1 MATEAD
7 RKATYGQQARQ
18 SRARWYREGIW
29 KQREETV
36 FQINDQFRRFW
47 LRGDYNLG
55 FQNGNGDEIAYFVPI
70 MFDKANRTFN
80 WVAAANPI
88 LEAATL
94 SHESSSSAKYAQDA
108 LQKVLKALFGAFF
121 KLGDELKNLQWQKF
135 EGRYDDQ
142 PGAFIKEYLEVI
154 HKAAE
159 KYGRQSEG
167 PECSESLLSKGEF
180 ERLSTAML
188 MAYSCYS
195 HPSDQNFEGIF
206 FRILEEVGHTHPDIV
221 ADAVFGIA
229 DDGVLDLTAWKNARG
244 SSFPECP
251 FQDCDGRRRMKE
263 PDKGGLRYSNS
274 RIEEANVLQSA
285 FLYPLLMDWDSGE
298 GKPLKGIIESHN
310 FRVLVPIYDVWS
322 GTQGWGGLKAV
333 LLIFLKPP
341 EQGFENNAD
350 PGKGKI
356 GNPAWEPNFKKML
369 ERCSEFAQEI
379 GQAATRRA
387 LSRPIVPPYDL
398 VRQFLRILI
407 EVQDWEEAAVFY
419 NNDKYPH
426 YSFKRVPHDNPDK
439 EYKGV
444 RKGWKEKEWK
454 ESGAD
459 QQSRQ
464 PSNELIECNEFYM
477 WWTSENDKS
486 CQDLWSQ
493 AVLPGLSDEERA
505 EAGGISIRFKFP
517 KACRIP
523 PDPKTR
529 QFLVEAYRRQQ
540 VELMRGLI
548 PKVRARRAALR
559 NAVSAIMARNMSH
572 NIGSH
577 VLARYASTIS
587 KDGPPT
593 QEGQQAPPPNVQPID
608 PRTDFL
614 IYLQKRMDFL
624 AEFGTSDKAFW
635 TQPLV
640 LKTQLDQLS
649 LDVQIG
655 RLAIQR
661 GAKRQAAMSPMLA
674 YISGKNAMTANV
686 TFVGNEKL
694 LFSCPGGEVGVHA
707 LYIVLENII
716 RNSARH
722 NVGRAETGQVEIH
735 VHARI
740 GSDAS
745 SQGALFPSVNWPGL
759 IEFRIL
765 DVGSE
770 LGPGGRRQSEPG
782 EKKWDYKNGEQ
793 LRQMFEDWRIA
804 EGNED
809 GKTPDKFLESL
820 SIPDRLNWI
829 IQNERI
835 INDDG
840 RPSPKFLGIRE
851 IQICA
856 QYLREFF
863 LSDLEDV
870 PYSERDNAANKVPL
884 IRAECFDRG
893 KGKYCLSY
901 VLYIQEVKLLEIL
914 RAEPEESKIAGALAN
929 LRNHVFVAYDGS
941 EAAITNWVEKFKGD
955 LPVRR
960 LNTVPQGLDELESQ
974 KQIEAL
980 YEIYAQQI
988 QGGGGAVL
996 AGLAL
1001 MANGAANQSSAR
1013 PVCLAPAEQEAWQDW
1028 LSAQASGGQKLDA
1041 CVWVDHPTETKL
1053 KQLEHW
1059 ASEAGNDTIRSISVE
1074 LIYSDSPA
1082 ITIIRSLQPG
1092 EGWELIAAALPR
1104 VVVLDER
1111 VQTEAKKDIR
1121 DFKAE
1126 RYWQLMHVH
1135 VPDRETEVDLD
1146 YPKFGQCRKYLE
1158 TFTSKVDYLVLH
1170 LSILESLAQQQKG
1183 SGGGENIFSTIDALT
1198 HGTRSKTAQ
1207 VVIVTGRG
1215 VQTFDRSQGRVQR
1228 EVRYLPVSA
1237 LLEYLVHRPSKLGLM
1252 RVIWCALPLIVRE
1265 TDA

>member
-1 MATEAD
+1 MPTEAD
-7 RKATYGQQARQ
+7 GD
-18 SRARWYREGIW
+18 IW

-47 LRGDYNLG
+47 VRGDYNLG
-55 FQNGNGDEIAYFVPI
+55 RKNGNGDEIAYFVPI

-88 LEAATL
+88 LEAAT
-94 SHESSSSAKYAQDA
+94 SGYENSSSTKYAQDA
-108 LQKVLKALFGAFF
+108 LRTVLKSLWRGFF
-121 KLGDELKNLQWQKF
+121 KSGDEKKRLQWHKF
-135 EGRYDDQ
+135 EDRYSDQ
-142 PGAFIKEYLEVI
+142 PGAFKEYVEVI
-154 HKAAE
+154 HETVA
-159 KYGRQSEG
+159 KYGGQSEG
-167 PECSESLLSKGEF
+167 PNGSESSLSNENF
-180 ERLSTAML
+180 ERVWTAIL

-195 HPSDQNFEGIF
+195 HPSDENFEGIF
-206 FRILEEVGHTHPDIV
+206 FRILEDVGHTRPQDI
-221 ADAVFGIA
+221 ADAVFGVA
-229 DDGVLDLTAWKNARG
+229 NGRVLDLTDWKNARG

-251 FQDCDGRRRMKE
+251 LQDGDGRRTMSK
-263 PDKGGLRYSNS
+263 PDKGGLRYSDS
-274 RIEEANVLQSA
+274 RIEEAGVLQSA
-285 FLYPLLMDWDSGE
+285 FLSPLLMDWDFGE
-298 GKPLKGIIESHN
+298 GKTLKRISESHN
-310 FRVLVPIYDVWS
+310 FRLLVPIYDVWN

-333 LLIFLKPP
+333 LVIFLEPP
-341 EQGFENNAD
+341 EVVFEDNAD
-350 PGKGKI
+350 LGKEKI
-356 GNPAWEPNFKKML
+356 GNQAWQPNYEKMR
-369 ERCSEFAQEI
+369 ERCGEFAQEI

-387 LSRPIVPPYDL
+387 LSRPIMPLYDL

-407 EVQDWEEAAVFY
+407 EVQDWEEAVIFY
-419 NNDKYPH
+419 DENPN
-426 YSFKRVPHDNPDK
+426 YSFKRVPHDNIDK

-444 RKGWKEKEWK
+444 RKGWKEEEWK
-454 ESGAD
+454 EAGAD
-459 QQSRQ
+459 QQF
-464 PSNELIECNEFYM
+464 PGPCNELSEERNEFYM
-477 WWTSENDKS
+477 WWTSEKDKS

-505 EAGGISIRFKFP
+505 EVGGISIRFKFP
-517 KACRIP
+517 RACRIP
-523 PDPKTR
+523 PDLDTR
-529 QFLVEAYRRQQ
+529 KFLVEAYRRQQ
-540 VELMRGLI
+540 LDLMRGLI

-587 KDGPPT
+587 KDGPRT
-593 QEGQQAPPPNVQPID
+593 LEGQQAPPPNVQPID

-614 IYLQKRMDFL
+614 IYLEKRMDFL
-624 AEFGTSDKAFW
+624 AEIGTSDKAFW

-661 GAKRQAAMSPMLA
+661 GARRLAAMSPMLA
-674 YISGKNAMTANV
+674 YISGKDGMRANV

-707 LYIVLENII
+707 LYVVLENII

-722 NVGRAETGQVEIH
+722 NMGRAKTGQVEIH

-740 GSDAS
+740 GSDAPD
-745 SQGALFPSVNWPGL
+745 SQGALFPPANWPGL
-759 IEFRIL
+759 VEFRIL
-765 DVGSE
+765 DVRSE
-770 LGPGGRRQSEPG
+770 LGPDGRRQSEPG
-782 EKKWDYKNGEQ
+782 EKKWDYKNGER
-793 LRQMFEDWRIA
+793 LRQMFDDWRIS
-804 EGNED
+804 EGNDDE
-809 GKTPDKFLESL
+809 KTPDKFLESL

-856 QYLREFF
+856 QYLRQFF

-870 PYSERDNAANKVPL
+870 PYSERDNAANQVPL

-893 KGKYCLSY
+893 NGKYCLSY
-901 VLYIQEVKLLEIL
+901 VLYLQEVKLLEIL
-914 RAEPEESKIAGALAN
+914 HAEPEESKIAETLAD

-941 EAAITNWVEKFKGD
+941 EAAIINWVEKFKRD

-960 LNTVPQGLDELESQ
+960 LRTIPQGLDRLEPQ
-974 KQIEAL
+974 KQIETL
-980 YEIYAQQI
+980 YQIYAQQI
-988 QGGGGAVL
+988 QGGGAVL

-1001 MANGAANQSSAR
+1001 MANGEAGVASAR

-1028 LSAQASGGQKLDA
+1028 LSTQACGGQQLDA

-1053 KQLEHW
+1053 NQLEHW
-1059 ASEAGNDTIRSISVE
+1059 ATEAEEAGNSPVRSISVE

-1082 ITIIRSLQPG
+1082 TPIIRSLQSG

-1121 DFKAE
+1121 DLKAE

-1135 VPDRETEVDLD
+1135 VPDRETEADLD
-1146 YPKFGQCRKYLE
+1146 YPKFDQCRKYLKASN
-1158 TFTSKVDYLVLH
+1158 SKIDYLVLH

-1183 SGGGENIFSTIDALT
+1183 SGGGESIFSTIDALT
-1198 HGTRSKTAQ
+1198 FGTPSQTAQ

-1215 VQTFDRSQGRVQR
+1215 VQTFDRSLGRAQR

-1252 RVIWCALPLIVRE
+1252 RVIWSALPLIVRE

>member
-7 RKATYGQQARQ
+7 GD
-18 SRARWYREGIW
+18 IW

-36 FQINDQFRRFW
+36 FQINDQYRRFW
-47 LRGDYNLG
+47 CRGDYDLG
-55 FQNGNGDEIAYFVPI
+55 RKEGSGEEIAYFVPI

-88 LEAATL
+88 LEAAT
-94 SHESSSSAKYAQDA
+94 SGDENSSRTKYAQDA
-108 LQKVLKALFGAFF
+108 LRKVLKALCSGFF
-121 KLGDELKNLQWQKF
+121 KSGDEKKNKSRWQKF
-135 EGRYDDQ
+135 EDRYSDQ
-142 PGAFIKEYLEVI
+142 PGAFKKEYIEFI
-154 HKAAE
+154 HETVE
-159 KYGRQSEG
+159 KYRRQSEDPSG
-167 PECSESLLSKGEF
+167 SESQLSNGEF
-180 ERLSTAML
+180 ERLWTAIL

-195 HPSDQNFEGIF
+195 HPSDQNFEGIV
-206 FRILEEVGHTHPDIV
+206 FRILEDVGHTDPEKI
-221 ADAVFGIA
+221 ADAVFGVA
-229 DDGVLDLTAWKNARG
+229 KDEYLDLTDWKKARG

-251 FQDCDGRRRMKE
+251 LQDADGRRTMGE
-263 PDKGGLRYSNS
+263 PDNGGLRHSDS
-274 RIEEANVLQSA
+274 RIKEAKVLRGV
-285 FLYPLLMDWDSGE
+285 FLDPLLMDWHWGFGE
-298 GKPLKGIIESHN
+298 GRTFAKGTESHN
-310 FRVLVPIYDVWS
+310 FRLLVPIYDVWS

-333 LLIFLKPP
+333 LVILLKPP
-341 EQGFENNAD
+341 ERGFEDHAD
-350 PGKGKI
+350 LGKGKI
-356 GNPAWEPNFKKML
+356 GNPAWQHNYEKML
-369 ERCSEFAQEI
+369 ERCGEFAQEI
-379 GQAATRRA
+379 GQAAIRRA
-387 LSRPIVPPYDL
+387 LSRPIVPLYDL

-407 EVQDWEEAAVFY
+407 EVQDWEEAVVFY
-419 NNDKYPH
+419 NNDKNPH

-439 EYKGV
+439 KYKGV
-444 RKGWKEKEWK
+444 RNRWQEEEWK

-464 PSNELIECNEFYM
+464 PSNELSLELNEFYM
-477 WWTSENDKS
+477 WWTSENDKG
-486 CQDLWSQ
+486 CQDLWSR
-493 AVLPGLSDEERA
+493 AVLPGLSGEERT

-523 PDPKTR
+523 PDPKTQ

-540 VELMRGLI
+540 LELMRGLI

-593 QEGQQAPPPNVQPID
+593 LEEQRAPPPNVQPID

-624 AEFGTSDKAFW
+624 AEIGTSDKAFW

-661 GAKRQAAMSPMLA
+661 GARRQAAMSPMLA
-674 YISGKNAMTANV
+674 YISGKDGTRANV

-707 LYIVLENII
+707 LYVVLENII

-722 NVGRAETGQVEIH
+722 NVSRAKTRQVEIY
-735 VHARI
+735 VHALIR
-740 GSDAS
+740 SDAS
-745 SQGALFPSVNWPGL
+745 DSPGTFFPLANWPGL

-782 EKKWDYKNGEQ
+782 EKKWDYKSGEQ
-793 LRQMFEDWRIA
+793 LRQMFDDWRIS
-804 EGNED
+804 EGNDDE
-809 GKTPDKFLESL
+809 KTFDKFLESL

-856 QYLREFF
+856 QYLRQFF
-863 LSDLEDV
+863 LSNLEDV
-870 PYSERDNAANKVPL
+870 PYSERDNAANQVPM

-893 KGKYCLSY
+893 NGKYCLSY
-901 VLYIQEVKLLEIL
+901 VLYIQEVKLLETL
-914 RAEPEESKIAGALAN
+914 HAEPEDSKIAETLAH
-929 LRNHVFVAYDGS
+929 LRNHVFVAYDGT

-960 LNTVPQGLDELESQ
+960 LNTIPQGLDKLEPQRQSE
-974 KQIEAL
+974 IL
-980 YEIYAQQI
+980 YEIYARQI
-988 QGGGGAVL
+988 QGGGAVL
-996 AGLAL
+996 AGLAF
-1001 MANGAANQSSAR
+1001 MANGEASESSAR
-1013 PVCLAPAEQEAWQDW
+1013 PVRLAPSEHGAWQDW
-1028 LSAQASGGQKLDA
+1028 LSAQACGGQKLDA

-1053 KQLEHW
+1053 DELKHW
-1059 ASEAGNDTIRSISVE
+1059 ATEAGEAGDSPLRSISVE

-1082 ITIIRSLQPG
+1082 TPIIRSLQSG

-1104 VVVLDER
+1104 VAVLDER

-1121 DFKAE
+1121 GFKAE
-1126 RYWQLMHVH
+1126 RYWQLMHVR
-1135 VPDRETEVDLD
+1135 VPDRETEADLD
-1146 YPKFGQCRKYLE
+1146 YPKFDQCRKYLE
-1158 TFTSKVDYLVLH
+1158 TFNSKVDYLVLH
-1170 LSILESLAQQQKG
+1170 LSILESLAQQKKG

-1198 HGTRSKTAQ
+1198 YGTLSRTAQ

-1215 VQTFDRSQGRVQR
+1215 VQTFDRSLGRAQR

-1252 RVIWCALPLIVRE
+1252 RVIWSALPLIVRE